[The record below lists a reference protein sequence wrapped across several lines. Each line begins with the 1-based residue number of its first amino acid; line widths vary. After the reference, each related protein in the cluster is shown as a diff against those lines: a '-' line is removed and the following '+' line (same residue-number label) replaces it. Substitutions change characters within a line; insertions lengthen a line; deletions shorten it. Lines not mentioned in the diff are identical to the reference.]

1 MHTCTMQKPHTG
13 SQQVFSS
20 TVMHFKLKAQILW
33 VVLFNFA
40 SFRAF
45 CPKAVQS
52 TYFPV
57 SFSEGKWSLCRLASS
72 CVLRGR
78 LWTKQRV
85 SVSCITGH
93 RFSKPLFEL
102 RPDAGRTVLAAV
114 RHQAF
119 RLGAFYLSGLYLQDV
134 RPAPR
139 LFVQSRQQQM
149 LAYLG
154 CNSAVRSVGQDSFL
168 ERLLNCCASAYQM
181 YKRACWGAPSTHA
194 CACCRQQAE
203 VK

>member
-1 MHTCTMQKPHTG
+1 
-13 SQQVFSS
+13 
-20 TVMHFKLKAQILW
+20 MHFKLKSQILW

-102 RPDAGRTVLAAV
+102 RPDAGCTVLAAV

-119 RLGAFYLSGLYLQDV
+119 RLGAFYLSGLTGRQTSTKTLCSV
-134 RPAPR
+134 TPATDAG
-139 LFVQSRQQQM
+139 VSWMQQCCTFCR
-149 LAYLG
+149 A
-154 CNSAVRSVGQDSFL
+154 
-168 ERLLNCCASAYQM
+168 RLLFRKTSQLLCLSLPDVQKSMLGGPQYSCLRMLQATSRSEI
-181 YKRACWGAPSTHA
+181 KDFELACI
-194 CACCRQQAE
+194 
-203 VK
+203 

>member
-1 MHTCTMQKPHTG
+1 MQKPHTG

-40 SFRAF
+40 SFKAF
-45 CPKAVQS
+45 CPGAVQS
-52 TYFPV
+52 AYFPV
-57 SFSEGKWSLCRLASS
+57 TFPEGKRSLCRLASS

-102 RPDAGRTVLAAV
+102 RPDAGCTVLAAV

-119 RLGAFYLSGLYLQDV
+119 RLGSFLSIWSYRMSDQH
-134 RPAPR
+134 
-139 LFVQSRQQQM
+139 
-149 LAYLG
+149 
-154 CNSAVRSVGQDSFL
+154 QDSLFSH
-168 ERLLNCCASAYQM
+168 ASN
-181 YKRACWGAPSTHA
+181 RCWRILDATVLYVLPGKTLF
-194 CACCRQQAE
+194 
-203 VK
+203 